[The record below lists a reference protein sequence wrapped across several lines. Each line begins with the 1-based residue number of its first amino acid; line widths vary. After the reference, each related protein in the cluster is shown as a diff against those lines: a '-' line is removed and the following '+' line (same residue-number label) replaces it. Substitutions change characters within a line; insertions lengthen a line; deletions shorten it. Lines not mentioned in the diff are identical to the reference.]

1 VAITVGAGV
10 LALVAFAVVTGIVLR
25 EGTTQFDHSMM
36 LWFRSFENPATSFV
50 MRAIS
55 FSGSMPFVTIVM
67 ALVAVWAFR
76 QKAGRIGAVLLSV
89 ALAAAVLSVL
99 LKLVFQRPRPDLFLE
114 IVQPASFSFPSGH
127 TMGSTAAYGLA
138 VFVVAW
144 LRPSLRTPL
153 YVLTPL
159 LVLLIGIS
167 RVFLGVHWPTDVL
180 AGFAAGVL
188 MVVIGK
194 LALGPVNCPPPVQ
207 EGLSP
212 HDLEEGQAVTACV
225 AACCQAI
232 HEADQQSHAPVQDRT
247 P

>member
-10 LALVAFAVVTGIVLR
+10 LATVAFAGVAGIVLWQ
-25 EGTTQFDHSMM
+25 GTTQFDHSLM
-36 LWFRSFENPATSFV
+36 LWFRALDNPATSLV
-50 MRAIS
+50 MRAASI
-55 FSGSMPFVTIVM
+55 SGSVPVVIVVM
-67 ALVAVWAFR
+67 ALVATWAFR
-76 QKAGRIGAVLLSV
+76 QKAGRLGAVLLSV
-89 ALAAAVLSVL
+89 VLSADLLNVL
-99 LKLVFQRPRPDLFLE
+99 LKMAFQRPRPDLFLE

-144 LRPSLRTPL
+144 LRPSLRAPL
-153 YVLTPL
+153 YVLTPV

-180 AGFAAGVL
+180 AGFAVGVL

-194 LALGPVNCPPPVQ
+194 LALGSASGPPPVQ
-207 EGLSP
+207 ENLAPYDAEG
-212 HDLEEGQAVTACV
+212 HDGTTCV

-232 HEADQQSHAPVQDRT
+232 PEPGRETHPQVLDRVH
-247 P
+247 